1 MPFALAVACP
11 GRFRFVAVIT
21 ARGIARC
28 MNGERVY
35 GLAKAAYRGV
45 TGEYATRASRTLTQ
59 LKRFAKSE
67 VSTWRS
73 PVSMALRRRLWLWRH
88 GFLSSADV
96 LYDLDETNYHR
107 YLSSYQRERAAWLN
121 GKRST
126 AFDNKLFFHWMTE
139 PFDDQRVETYGLLR
153 NGRFHALQSLRSDED
168 VSETANAA
176 VWTEERLREDGAL
189 VLKPVTGG
197 GGKDVRLCSYSGGA
211 YRVNGDGHS
220 AEGFREL
227 VAGLDE
233 YLVTERVEQAAYAD
247 DLYPDAAN
255 TLRVLTIYDDETD
268 EPYLA
273 GVVHRI
279 GTERSAPLDNLVRG
293 GLVADVDRDT
303 GELGEAVRYLGAEQ
317 LVRYETHPDTGA
329 AITGTTVPG
338 WPAVRETLLEM
349 AATFSHAPYIGWD
362 VIVTDEGE
370 FTVIEGNNCSGVR
383 VFQVHRPLLDDSRV
397 RRFYERHGIVPAE

>member
-1 MPFALAVACP
+1 
-11 GRFRFVAVIT
+11 
-21 ARGIARC
+21 
-28 MNGERVY
+28 MNGERAY

-59 LKRFAKSE
+59 FKRFAKSE

-73 PVSMALRRRLWLWRH
+73 PVSMSLRRRLWLWRH

-96 LYDLDETNYHR
+96 LYDLEKDNYRR

-121 GKRST
+121 GERST

-139 PFDDQRVETYGLLR
+139 PFDDQRVATYGLLR
-153 NGRFHALQSLRSDED
+153 DGRFHDLHTLRSDEAD
-168 VSETANAA
+168 TGSHGTADAA
-176 VWTEERLREDGAL
+176 AWVDERLREDGAL

-197 GGKDVRLCSYSGGA
+197 GGKDVRLCSYSDGT
-211 YRVNGDGHS
+211 YRVNGDEHS
-220 AEGFREL
+220 AEAFREL

-255 TLRVLTIYDDETD
+255 TLRVLTIYDEEAD

-317 LVRYETHPDTGA
+317 LVRYANHPDTGT
-329 AITGTTVPG
+329 AIAGTTVPG
-338 WPAVRETLLEM
+338 WPAVREQLLEM

-383 VFQVHRPLLDDSRV
+383 VFQVHEPLLDDSRV

>member
-1 MPFALAVACP
+1 
-11 GRFRFVAVIT
+11 
-21 ARGIARC
+21 

-35 GLAKAAYRGV
+35 GLVKAAYRGA
-45 TGEYATRASRTLTQ
+45 TGEQATRLSRTLTQ

-73 PVSMALRRRLWLWRH
+73 PVSMPLSRRLWLWRH

-96 LYDLDETNYHR
+96 LYDLDETNYRR

-121 GKRST
+121 GERSI
-126 AFDNKLFFHWMTE
+126 AFDNKLLFHWMTE

-153 NGRFHALQSLRSDED
+153 DGRFHDLRLLRSNDETSD
-168 VSETANAA
+168 TADAA
-176 VWTEERLREDGAL
+176 EWVTKRLHEDGAL

-197 GGKDVRLCSYSGGA
+197 GGKDVRLCSYA
-211 YRVNGDGHS
+211 NDRYYVNDEELTRRAFGD
-220 AEGFREL
+220 L

-233 YLVTERVEQAAYAD
+233 YLVTERVEQADYANE
-247 DLYPDAAN
+247 LYPDAAN
-255 TLRVLTIYDDETD
+255 TLRVLTIYDDEAD

-279 GTERSAPLDNLVRG
+279 GTDRSAPLDNLVRG
-293 GLVADVDRDT
+293 GVVADVDRDT
-303 GELGEAVRYLGAEQ
+303 GELGEAVRYLGAKEP
-317 LVRYETHPDTGA
+317 VRYEEHPDTGA
-329 AITGTTVPG
+329 RIAGTTVPG
-338 WPAVRETLLEM
+338 WAAIRERLLAM

-362 VIVTDEGE
+362 VIVTGEGE

-383 VFQVHRPLLDDSRV
+383 VFQVHEPLLDDPRV
-397 RRFYERHGIVPAE
+397 RRFYERHGIVPTG

>member
-1 MPFALAVACP
+1 
-11 GRFRFVAVIT
+11 
-21 ARGIARC
+21 
-28 MNGERVY
+28 MNGERAY

-73 PVSMALRRRLWLWRH
+73 PVSMPIRRRLWLWRH

-96 LYDLDETNYHR
+96 LYDLDGDNYRR

-121 GKRST
+121 GKRSV

-153 NGRFHALQSLRSDED
+153 DGRFHDLRSLRSNDESD
-168 VSETANAA
+168 RTPGTADAA
-176 VWTEERLREDGAL
+176 AWVVERLREDGSL

-197 GGKDVRLCSYSGGA
+197 GGKDVRLCSYVDGT
-211 YRVNGDGHS
+211 YRVNGDEHTE
-220 AEGFREL
+220 AEFREL
-227 VAGLDE
+227 VTGLDE

-255 TLRVLTIYDDETD
+255 TLRVLTIYDEEAD

-279 GTERSAPLDNLVRG
+279 GTDRSAPLDNLVRG
-293 GLVADVDRDT
+293 GLVADVDRAT

-317 LVRYETHPDTGA
+317 LVQYDSHPDTGA
-329 AITGTTVPG
+329 RIAGTTVPG
-338 WPAVRETLLEM
+338 WPAVRERLLEM
-349 AATFSHAPYIGWD
+349 AAALSHAPYIGWD
-362 VIVTDEGE
+362 VIVTDEGN
-370 FTVIEGNNCSGVR
+370 FKVIEGNNCSGVR
-383 VFQVHRPLLDDSRV
+383 VFQVHRPLLDDPRV
-397 RRFYERHGIVPAE
+397 RRFYERHGVVPAE